1 MNRNGLKVMY
11 KLIGLVLPLVH
22 VMIAAITMGVIG
34 FLTAIFIIVLGGVG
48 LLNILGFATAL
59 SLKQVIIGIVICAV
73 LRGILR
79 YAEQG
84 SNHYIAFKLLA
95 LIRHKVFIKLRKLAP
110 AKLEGKDKGNLIS
123 IITTDTELLEVFYA
137 HTISPIII
145 AFITSVIMTIFIGS
159 YNIFLGAIALVAYF
173 IVGVIIPV
181 WSSNQGDETGQQYR
195 DELGDLN
202 SYFLSSIRGINDI
215 IQYGVGK
222 ERLDEINRRT
232 DELETKQKFL
242 LKQEGS
248 NRAVTDTAILLCSMV
263 MLFAGCILY
272 NKGQVDF
279 TQVIIPLIALMS
291 SFGPVVAISNLSNN
305 LFHTIAAG
313 NRVLDLLEEEPA
325 VEEVSGKETVEFADM
340 KLENVS
346 FAYDDEVILEDFNM
360 EIKKNTII
368 GIYGKSGCGKSTLL
382 KLHMRFWEVDN
393 RSITI
398 GGKNINEINTSDLR
412 KMQSFVTQDTY
423 LFNDTIANNIGI
435 AKENAT
441 MEEIIAAA
449 KKASIHDFI
458 MSLPNGYDSKVGE
471 LGGNLS
477 GGEKQ
482 RIGIARA
489 FLHDAPM
496 ILLDEPTNHLDL
508 KYQIEML
515 EYLNK
520 WSKENNKIVIAVLH
534 DLNLVQTFGEKVVM
548 MKYGKIATAGNAR
561 EVLNGDKLKEVY
573 GIDVKTFM
581 IEALEKWN

>member
-11 KLIGLVLPLVH
+11 KLIGLVLPLLH
-22 VMIAAITMGVIG
+22 VMVAAITMGVIG

-95 LIRHKVFIKLRKLAP
+95 LIRHKVFVKLRKLAP

-145 AFITSVIMTIFIGS
+145 AFITSVIMTIFIGR
-159 YNIFLGAIALVAYF
+159 YNIFLGVIALVAYF

-195 DELGDLN
+195 DEMGDLN
-202 SYFLSSIRGINDI
+202 SYFLSSVRGINDI

-232 DELETKQKFL
+232 DELETKQKLL

-248 NRAVTDTAILLCSMV
+248 NRAVTDTAILLCSMA

-272 NKGQVDF
+272 TKGEVNF
-279 TQVIIPLIALMS
+279 IQVIIPLIALMS

-325 VEEVSGKETVEFADM
+325 VEEVNGNDVTEFADM
-340 KLENVS
+340 KLKNVS
-346 FAYDDEVILEDFNM
+346 FSYDEEVILEDFNM
-360 EIKKNTII
+360 DIKQNKII

-382 KLHMRFWEVDN
+382 KLLMRFWEVDN
-393 RSITI
+393 GSITI

-496 ILLDEPTNHLDL
+496 ILLDEPTSNLDSLNEGIIL
-508 KYQIEML
+508 KSLME
-515 EYLNK
+515 
-520 WSKENNKIVIAVLH
+520 SKENKTIIIVSHRKSTMNIADVVL
-534 DLNLVQTFGEKVVM
+534 DVEK
-548 MKYGKIATAGNAR
+548 TAY
-561 EVLNGDKLKEVY
+561 KERQEQASF
-573 GIDVKTFM
+573 K
-581 IEALEKWN
+581 ES

>member
-11 KLIGLVLPLVH
+11 KLIGLVLPLLH
-22 VMIAAITMGVIG
+22 VMVAAITMGVIG

-95 LIRHKVFIKLRKLAP
+95 LIRHKVFVKLRKLAP

-145 AFITSVIMTIFIGS
+145 AFITSVIMTIFIGR
-159 YNIFLGAIALVAYF
+159 YNIFLGVIALVAYF

-195 DELGDLN
+195 DEMGDLN
-202 SYFLSSIRGINDI
+202 SYFLSSVRGINDI

-232 DELETKQKFL
+232 DELETKQKLL

-248 NRAVTDTAILLCSMV
+248 NRAVTDTAILLCSMA

-272 NKGQVDF
+272 TKGEVNF
-279 TQVIIPLIALMS
+279 IQVIIPLIALMS

-325 VEEVSGKETVEFADM
+325 VEEVKGNDVTEFADM
-340 KLENVS
+340 KLKSVS
-346 FAYDDEVILEDFNM
+346 FSYDEEVILEDFNM
-360 EIKKNTII
+360 DIKQNKII

-382 KLHMRFWEVDN
+382 KLLMRFWEVDN
-393 RSITI
+393 GSITI

-449 KKASIHDFI
+449 KKASIHNFI

-496 ILLDEPTNHLDL
+496 ILLDEPTSNLDSLNEGIIL
-508 KYQIEML
+508 KSLME
-515 EYLNK
+515 
-520 WSKENNKIVIAVLH
+520 SKENKTIIIVSHRKSTMNIADVVL
-534 DLNLVQTFGEKVVM
+534 DVEKNSLQ
-548 MKYGKIATAGNAR
+548 GKTRAS
-561 EVLNGDKLKEVY
+561 
-573 GIDVKTFM
+573 
-581 IEALEKWN
+581 

>member
-11 KLIGLVLPLVH
+11 KLIGLVLPLLH
-22 VMIAAITMGVIG
+22 VMVAAITMGVIG

-95 LIRHKVFIKLRKLAP
+95 LIRHKVFVKLRKLAP

-145 AFITSVIMTIFIGS
+145 AFIISVIMTIFIGR
-159 YNIFLGAIALVAYF
+159 YNIFLGVIALVAYF

-195 DELGDLN
+195 DEMGDLN
-202 SYFLSSIRGINDI
+202 SYFLSSVRGINDI

-232 DELETKQKFL
+232 DELETKQKLL

-248 NRAVTDTAILLCSMV
+248 NRAVTDTAILLCSMA

-272 NKGQVDF
+272 TKGEVNF
-279 TQVIIPLIALMS
+279 IQVIIPLIALMS

-325 VEEVSGKETVEFADM
+325 VEEVNGNDVTEFADM
-340 KLENVS
+340 KLKNVS
-346 FAYDDEVILEDFNM
+346 FSYDEEVILEDFNM
-360 EIKKNTII
+360 DIKRNKII

-382 KLHMRFWEVDN
+382 KLLMRFWEVDN
-393 RSITI
+393 GSITI

-496 ILLDEPTNHLDL
+496 ILLDEPTSNLDSLNEGIIL
-508 KYQIEML
+508 KSLME
-515 EYLNK
+515 
-520 WSKENNKIVIAVLH
+520 SKENKTIIIVSHRKSTMNIADVVL
-534 DLNLVQTFGEKVVM
+534 DVEKNSLQ
-548 MKYGKIATAGNAR
+548 GKTRAS
-561 EVLNGDKLKEVY
+561 
-573 GIDVKTFM
+573 
-581 IEALEKWN
+581 

>member
-360 EIKKNTII
+360 EIMKNTII

-382 KLHMRFWEVDN
+382 KLLMRFWEVDN
-393 RSITI
+393 GSITI

-496 ILLDEPTNHLDL
+496 ILLDEPTSNLDSLNEGIIL
-508 KYQIEML
+508 KSLME
-515 EYLNK
+515 
-520 WSKENNKIVIAVLH
+520 SKENKTIIIVSHRKSTMNIADVVL
-534 DLNLVQTFGEKVVM
+534 DVEKNSL
-548 MKYGKIATAGNAR
+548 KGKSRAS
-561 EVLNGDKLKEVY
+561 
-573 GIDVKTFM
+573 
-581 IEALEKWN
+581 

>member
-382 KLHMRFWEVDN
+382 KLLMRFWEVN
-393 RSITI
+393 NGAITI

-435 AKENAT
+435 AKENAP

-496 ILLDEPTNHLDL
+496 ILLDEPTSNLDSLNEGIIL
-508 KYQIEML
+508 KSLME
-515 EYLNK
+515 
-520 WSKENNKIVIAVLH
+520 SKENKTIIIVSHRKSTMNIADVVL
-534 DLNLVQTFGEKVVM
+534 DVEKNSLQ
-548 MKYGKIATAGNAR
+548 GKTRAS
-561 EVLNGDKLKEVY
+561 
-573 GIDVKTFM
+573 
-581 IEALEKWN
+581 

>member
-11 KLIGLVLPLVH
+11 KLIGLVLPLLH
-22 VMIAAITMGVIG
+22 VMVAAITMGVIG

-95 LIRHKVFIKLRKLAP
+95 LIRHKVFVKLRKLAP

-145 AFITSVIMTIFIGS
+145 AFITSVIMTIFIGR
-159 YNIFLGAIALVAYF
+159 YNIFLGVIALVAYF

-195 DELGDLN
+195 DEMGDLN
-202 SYFLSSIRGINDI
+202 SYFLSSVRGINDI

-232 DELETKQKFL
+232 DELETKQKLL

-248 NRAVTDTAILLCSMV
+248 NRAVTDTAILLCSMA

-272 NKGQVDF
+272 TKGEVNF
-279 TQVIIPLIALMS
+279 IQVIIPLIALMS

-325 VEEVSGKETVEFADM
+325 VEEVNGNDVTEFADM
-340 KLENVS
+340 KLKNVS
-346 FAYDDEVILEDFNM
+346 FSYDEEVILEDFNM
-360 EIKKNTII
+360 DLKQNKII

-382 KLHMRFWEVDN
+382 KLLMRFWEVDN
-393 RSITI
+393 GSITI

-496 ILLDEPTNHLDL
+496 ILLDEPTSNLDSLNEGIIL
-508 KYQIEML
+508 KSLME
-515 EYLNK
+515 
-520 WSKENNKIVIAVLH
+520 SKENKTIIIVSHRKSTMNIADVVL
-534 DLNLVQTFGEKVVM
+534 DVEKNSLQ
-548 MKYGKIATAGNAR
+548 GKTRAS
-561 EVLNGDKLKEVY
+561 
-573 GIDVKTFM
+573 
-581 IEALEKWN
+581 

>member
-145 AFITSVIMTIFIGS
+145 AFITSVIMTIFIGR
-159 YNIFLGAIALVAYF
+159 YNIFLGVIALVAYF

-195 DELGDLN
+195 DEMGDLN
-202 SYFLSSIRGINDI
+202 SYFLSSVRGINDI

-232 DELETKQKFL
+232 DELETKQKLL

-248 NRAVTDTAILLCSMV
+248 NRAVTDTAILLCSMA

-272 NKGQVDF
+272 TKGEVNF
-279 TQVIIPLIALMS
+279 IQVIIPLIALMS

-325 VEEVSGKETVEFADM
+325 VEEVNGNDVTEFADM
-340 KLENVS
+340 KLKNVS
-346 FAYDDEVILEDFNM
+346 FSYDEEVILEDFNM
-360 EIKKNTII
+360 DIKQNKII

-382 KLHMRFWEVDN
+382 KLLMRFWEVDN
-393 RSITI
+393 GSITI

-496 ILLDEPTNHLDL
+496 ILLDEPTSNLDSLNEGIIL
-508 KYQIEML
+508 KSLME
-515 EYLNK
+515 
-520 WSKENNKIVIAVLH
+520 SKENKTIIIVSHRKSTMNIADVVL
-534 DLNLVQTFGEKVVM
+534 DVEKNSLQ
-548 MKYGKIATAGNAR
+548 GKTRAS
-561 EVLNGDKLKEVY
+561 
-573 GIDVKTFM
+573 
-581 IEALEKWN
+581 

>member
-325 VEEVSGKETVEFADM
+325 VEEVSGKETVEFVDM

-382 KLHMRFWEVDN
+382 KLLMRFWEVN
-393 RSITI
+393 NGAITI

-458 MSLPNGYDSKVGE
+458 MSLPKGYDSKVGE

-496 ILLDEPTNHLDL
+496 ILLDEPTSNLDSLNEGIIL
-508 KYQIEML
+508 KSLME
-515 EYLNK
+515 
-520 WSKENNKIVIAVLH
+520 SKENKTIIIVSHRKSTMNIADVVL
-534 DLNLVQTFGEKVVM
+534 DVEKNSL
-548 MKYGKIATAGNAR
+548 KGKSRAS
-561 EVLNGDKLKEVY
+561 
-573 GIDVKTFM
+573 
-581 IEALEKWN
+581 

>member
-159 YNIFLGAIALVAYF
+159 YNIFLGAIALIAYF

-272 NKGQVDF
+272 TKGEVNF
-279 TQVIIPLIALMS
+279 IQVIIPLIALMS

-325 VEEVSGKETVEFADM
+325 VEEVNGNDVTEFADM
-340 KLENVS
+340 KLKNVS
-346 FAYDDEVILEDFNM
+346 FSYDEEVILEDFNM
-360 EIKKNTII
+360 DIKQNKII

-382 KLHMRFWEVDN
+382 KLLMRFWEVDN
-393 RSITI
+393 GSITI

-496 ILLDEPTNHLDL
+496 ILLDEPTSNLDSLNEGIIL
-508 KYQIEML
+508 KSLME
-515 EYLNK
+515 
-520 WSKENNKIVIAVLH
+520 SKENKTIIIVSHRKSTMNIADVVL
-534 DLNLVQTFGEKVVM
+534 DVEKNSLQ
-548 MKYGKIATAGNAR
+548 GKTRAS
-561 EVLNGDKLKEVY
+561 
-573 GIDVKTFM
+573 
-581 IEALEKWN
+581 

>member
-11 KLIGLVLPLVH
+11 KLIGLVLPLLH
-22 VMIAAITMGVIG
+22 VMVAAITMGVIG

-95 LIRHKVFIKLRKLAP
+95 LIRHKVFVKLRKLAP

-145 AFITSVIMTIFIGS
+145 AFITSVIMTIFIGR
-159 YNIFLGAIALVAYF
+159 YNIFLGVIAIVAYF

-195 DELGDLN
+195 DEMGDLN
-202 SYFLSSIRGINDI
+202 SYFLSSVRGINDI

-232 DELETKQKFL
+232 DELETKQKLL

-248 NRAVTDTAILLCSMV
+248 NRAVTDTAILLCSMA

-272 NKGQVDF
+272 TKGEVNF
-279 TQVIIPLIALMS
+279 IQVIIPLIALMS

-325 VEEVSGKETVEFADM
+325 VEEVKGNDVTEFADM
-340 KLENVS
+340 KLKNVS
-346 FAYDDEVILEDFNM
+346 FSYDEEVILEDFNM
-360 EIKKNTII
+360 DIKQNKII

-382 KLHMRFWEVDN
+382 KLLMRFWEVDN
-393 RSITI
+393 GSITI

-496 ILLDEPTNHLDL
+496 ILLDEPTSNLDSLNEGIIL
-508 KYQIEML
+508 KSLME
-515 EYLNK
+515 
-520 WSKENNKIVIAVLH
+520 SKENKTIIIVSHRKSTMNIADVVL
-534 DLNLVQTFGEKVVM
+534 DVEKNSL
-548 MKYGKIATAGNAR
+548 KGKSRAS
-561 EVLNGDKLKEVY
+561 
-573 GIDVKTFM
+573 
-581 IEALEKWN
+581 

>member
-11 KLIGLVLPLVH
+11 KLIGLVLPLLH
-22 VMIAAITMGVIG
+22 VMVAAITMGVIG

-95 LIRHKVFIKLRKLAP
+95 LIRHKVFVKLRKLAP

-145 AFITSVIMTIFIGS
+145 AFITSVIMTIFIGR
-159 YNIFLGAIALVAYF
+159 YNIFLGVIALVAYF

-195 DELGDLN
+195 DEMGDLN
-202 SYFLSSIRGINDI
+202 SYFLSSVRGINDI

-232 DELETKQKFL
+232 DELETKQKLL

-248 NRAVTDTAILLCSMV
+248 NRAVTDTAILLCSMA
-263 MLFAGCILY
+263 MLCAGCILY
-272 NKGQVDF
+272 TKGEVNF
-279 TQVIIPLIALMS
+279 VQVIIPLIALMS

-325 VEEVSGKETVEFADM
+325 VEEVSGNDTTEFADM
-340 KLENVS
+340 KLKNVS
-346 FAYDDEVILEDFNM
+346 FSYDEEVILEDFNM
-360 EIKKNTII
+360 DIKQNKII

-382 KLHMRFWEVDN
+382 KLLMRFWEVDN
-393 RSITI
+393 GTITI

-496 ILLDEPTNHLDL
+496 ILLDEPTSNLDSLNEGIIL
-508 KYQIEML
+508 KSLME
-515 EYLNK
+515 
-520 WSKENNKIVIAVLH
+520 SKENKTIIIVSHRKSTMNIADVVL
-534 DLNLVQTFGEKVVM
+534 DVEKNSLQ
-548 MKYGKIATAGNAR
+548 GKTRAS
-561 EVLNGDKLKEVY
+561 
-573 GIDVKTFM
+573 
-581 IEALEKWN
+581 

>member
-34 FLTAIFIIVLGGVG
+34 FLTAIFIIVIGGVG

-382 KLHMRFWEVDN
+382 KLLMRFWEVN
-393 RSITI
+393 NGAITI

-458 MSLPNGYDSKVGE
+458 MSLPKGYDSKVGE

-496 ILLDEPTNHLDL
+496 ILLDEPTSNLDSLNEGIIL
-508 KYQIEML
+508 KSLME
-515 EYLNK
+515 
-520 WSKENNKIVIAVLH
+520 SKENKTIIIVSHRKSTMNIADVVL
-534 DLNLVQTFGEKVVM
+534 DVEKNSLQ
-548 MKYGKIATAGNAR
+548 GKSRAS
-561 EVLNGDKLKEVY
+561 
-573 GIDVKTFM
+573 
-581 IEALEKWN
+581 

>member
-248 NRAVTDTAILLCSMV
+248 NRAVTDTVILLCSMV

-382 KLHMRFWEVDN
+382 KLLMRFWEVN
-393 RSITI
+393 NGAITI

-458 MSLPNGYDSKVGE
+458 MSLPKGYDSKVGE

-496 ILLDEPTNHLDL
+496 ILLDEPTSNLDSLNEGIIL
-508 KYQIEML
+508 KSLME
-515 EYLNK
+515 
-520 WSKENNKIVIAVLH
+520 SKENKTIIIVSHRKSTMNIADVVL
-534 DLNLVQTFGEKVVM
+534 DVEKNSL
-548 MKYGKIATAGNAR
+548 KGKSRAS
-561 EVLNGDKLKEVY
+561 
-573 GIDVKTFM
+573 
-581 IEALEKWN
+581 

>member
-73 LRGILR
+73 LRGVLR

-313 NRVLDLLEEEPA
+313 NRVLDLLEEEPV

-382 KLHMRFWEVDN
+382 KLLMRFWEVN
-393 RSITI
+393 NGAITI

-458 MSLPNGYDSKVGE
+458 MSLPKGYDSKVGE

-496 ILLDEPTNHLDL
+496 ILLDEPTSNLDSLNEGIIL
-508 KYQIEML
+508 KSLME
-515 EYLNK
+515 
-520 WSKENNKIVIAVLH
+520 SKENKTIIIVSHRKSTMNIADVVL
-534 DLNLVQTFGEKVVM
+534 DVEKNSLQ
-548 MKYGKIATAGNAR
+548 GKSRAS
-561 EVLNGDKLKEVY
+561 
-573 GIDVKTFM
+573 
-581 IEALEKWN
+581 

>member
-1 MNRNGLKVMY
+1 MLK
-11 KLIGLVLPLVH
+11 
-22 VMIAAITMGVIG
+22 
-34 FLTAIFIIVLGGVG
+34 F
-48 LLNILGFATAL
+48 
-59 SLKQVIIGIVICAV
+59 
-73 LRGILR
+73 
-79 YAEQG
+79 
-84 SNHYIAFKLLA
+84 FK
-95 LIRHKVFIKLRKLAP
+95 
-110 AKLEGKDKGNLIS
+110 GKDKGNLIS

-382 KLHMRFWEVDN
+382 KLLMRFWEVN
-393 RSITI
+393 NGAITI

-441 MEEIIAAA
+441 MEQIIAAA

-458 MSLPNGYDSKVGE
+458 MSLPQGYDTQVGE
-471 LGGNLS
+471 LGVKLS
-477 GGEKQ
+477 GGQRQ
-482 RIGIARA
+482 RISIARA
-489 FLHDAPM
+489 FLKNAPI
-496 ILLDEPTNHLDL
+496 ILLDEATASLDADNETMIQESL
-508 KYQIEML
+508 SRLIKDKTVMIIAHRMRTVADAD
-515 EYLNK
+515 
-520 WSKENNKIVIAVLH
+520 KIVVLK
-534 DLNLVQTFGEKVVM
+534 DGVVAESGSPAELEK
-548 MKYGKIATAGNAR
+548 K
-561 EVLNGDKLKEVY
+561 NGIY
-573 GIDVKTFM
+573 SNMVKTQLL
-581 IEALEKWN
+581 ATGWSL

>member
-11 KLIGLVLPLVH
+11 KLIGLVLPLLH
-22 VMIAAITMGVIG
+22 VMVAAITMGVIG

-95 LIRHKVFIKLRKLAP
+95 LIRNKVFVKLRKLAP

-145 AFITSVIMTIFIGS
+145 AFITSVIMTIFIGR
-159 YNIFLGAIALVAYF
+159 YNIFLGVIALVAYF

-195 DELGDLN
+195 DEMGDLN
-202 SYFLSSIRGINDI
+202 SYFLSSVRGINDI

-232 DELETKQKFL
+232 DELETKQKLL

-248 NRAVTDTAILLCSMV
+248 NRAVTDTAILLCSMA

-272 NKGQVDF
+272 TKGEVNF
-279 TQVIIPLIALMS
+279 IQVIIPLIALMS

-325 VEEVSGKETVEFADM
+325 VEEVNGNDVTEFADM
-340 KLENVS
+340 KLKNVS
-346 FAYDDEVILEDFNM
+346 FSYDEEVILEDFNM
-360 EIKKNTII
+360 DIKQNKII

-382 KLHMRFWEVDN
+382 KLLMRFWEVDN
-393 RSITI
+393 GSITI

-496 ILLDEPTNHLDL
+496 ILLDEPTSNLDSLNEGIIL
-508 KYQIEML
+508 KSLME
-515 EYLNK
+515 
-520 WSKENNKIVIAVLH
+520 SKENKTIIIVSHRKSTMNIADVVL
-534 DLNLVQTFGEKVVM
+534 DVEKNSLQ
-548 MKYGKIATAGNAR
+548 GKTRAS
-561 EVLNGDKLKEVY
+561 
-573 GIDVKTFM
+573 
-581 IEALEKWN
+581 

>member
-159 YNIFLGAIALVAYF
+159 YNIFLGVIALVAYF
-173 IVGVIIPV
+173 IVGVVIPV

-263 MLFAGCILY
+263 MLFAGCIIY

-325 VEEVSGKETVEFADM
+325 VEEVSGKEAVEFADM

-382 KLHMRFWEVDN
+382 KLLMRFWEVN
-393 RSITI
+393 NGSITI

-458 MSLPNGYDSKVGE
+458 MSLPKGYDSKVGE

-496 ILLDEPTNHLDL
+496 ILLDEPTSNLDSLNEGIIL
-508 KYQIEML
+508 KSLME
-515 EYLNK
+515 
-520 WSKENNKIVIAVLH
+520 SKENKTIIIVSHRKSTMNIADVVL
-534 DLNLVQTFGEKVVM
+534 DVEKNSLQ
-548 MKYGKIATAGNAR
+548 GKSRAS
-561 EVLNGDKLKEVY
+561 
-573 GIDVKTFM
+573 
-581 IEALEKWN
+581 

>member
-145 AFITSVIMTIFIGS
+145 AFITLVIMTIFIGS
-159 YNIFLGAIALVAYF
+159 YKIFLGAIALVAYF

-382 KLHMRFWEVDN
+382 KLLMRFWEVN
-393 RSITI
+393 NGAITI

-496 ILLDEPTNHLDL
+496 ILLDEPTSNLDSLNEGIIL
-508 KYQIEML
+508 KSLME
-515 EYLNK
+515 
-520 WSKENNKIVIAVLH
+520 SKENKTIIIVSHRKSTMNIADVVL
-534 DLNLVQTFGEKVVM
+534 DVEKNSLQ
-548 MKYGKIATAGNAR
+548 GKTRAS
-561 EVLNGDKLKEVY
+561 
-573 GIDVKTFM
+573 
-581 IEALEKWN
+581 

>member
-11 KLIGLVLPLVH
+11 KLIGLVLPLLH
-22 VMIAAITMGVIG
+22 VMVAAITMGVIG

-95 LIRHKVFIKLRKLAP
+95 LIRHKVFVKLRKLAP

-123 IITTDTELLEVFYA
+123 IITTDTELLGVFYA

-145 AFITSVIMTIFIGS
+145 AFIISVIMTIFIGR
-159 YNIFLGAIALVAYF
+159 YNIFLGGIALVAYF

-195 DELGDLN
+195 DEMGDLN
-202 SYFLSSIRGINDI
+202 SYFLSSVRGINDI

-232 DELETKQKFL
+232 DELETKQKLL

-248 NRAVTDTAILLCSMV
+248 NRAVTDTAILLCSMA

-272 NKGQVDF
+272 TKGEVNF
-279 TQVIIPLIALMS
+279 IQVIIPLIALMS

-325 VEEVSGKETVEFADM
+325 VEEVNGNDVTEFADM
-340 KLENVS
+340 KLKNVS
-346 FAYDDEVILEDFNM
+346 FSYDEEVILEDFNM
-360 EIKKNTII
+360 DIKQNKII

-382 KLHMRFWEVDN
+382 KLLMRFWEVDN
-393 RSITI
+393 GSITI

-496 ILLDEPTNHLDL
+496 ILLDEPTSNLDSLNEGIIL
-508 KYQIEML
+508 KSLME
-515 EYLNK
+515 
-520 WSKENNKIVIAVLH
+520 SKENKTIIIVSHRKSTMNIADVVL
-534 DLNLVQTFGEKVVM
+534 DVEKNSLQ
-548 MKYGKIATAGNAR
+548 GKTRAS
-561 EVLNGDKLKEVY
+561 
-573 GIDVKTFM
+573 
-581 IEALEKWN
+581 

>member
-382 KLHMRFWEVDN
+382 KLLMRFWEVDN
-393 RSITI
+393 GAITI

-496 ILLDEPTNHLDL
+496 ILLDEPTSNLDSLNEGIIL
-508 KYQIEML
+508 KSLME
-515 EYLNK
+515 
-520 WSKENNKIVIAVLH
+520 SKENKTIIIVSHRKSTMNIADVVL
-534 DLNLVQTFGEKVVM
+534 DVEKNSLQ
-548 MKYGKIATAGNAR
+548 GKTRAS
-561 EVLNGDKLKEVY
+561 
-573 GIDVKTFM
+573 
-581 IEALEKWN
+581 

>member
-263 MLFAGCILY
+263 MLFAGCIIY

-382 KLHMRFWEVDN
+382 KLLMRFWEVN
-393 RSITI
+393 NGAITI

-458 MSLPNGYDSKVGE
+458 MSLPKGYDSKVGE

-496 ILLDEPTNHLDL
+496 ILLDEPTSNLDSLNEGIIL
-508 KYQIEML
+508 KSLME
-515 EYLNK
+515 
-520 WSKENNKIVIAVLH
+520 SKENKTIIIVSHRKSTMNIADVVL
-534 DLNLVQTFGEKVVM
+534 DVEKNSLQ
-548 MKYGKIATAGNAR
+548 GKSRAS
-561 EVLNGDKLKEVY
+561 
-573 GIDVKTFM
+573 
-581 IEALEKWN
+581 

>member
-325 VEEVSGKETVEFADM
+325 VEEVKGNDVTEFADM
-340 KLENVS
+340 KLKNVS
-346 FAYDDEVILEDFNM
+346 FSYDEEVILEDFNM
-360 EIKKNTII
+360 DLKQNKII

-382 KLHMRFWEVDN
+382 KLLMRFWEVN
-393 RSITI
+393 NGAITI

-441 MEEIIAAA
+441 MEEIRAAA

-496 ILLDEPTNHLDL
+496 ILLDEPTSNLDSLNEGIIL
-508 KYQIEML
+508 KSLME
-515 EYLNK
+515 
-520 WSKENNKIVIAVLH
+520 SKENKTIIIVSHRKSTMNIADVVL
-534 DLNLVQTFGEKVVM
+534 DVEKNSLQ
-548 MKYGKIATAGNAR
+548 GKTRAS
-561 EVLNGDKLKEVY
+561 
-573 GIDVKTFM
+573 
-581 IEALEKWN
+581 

>member
-11 KLIGLVLPLVH
+11 KLMGLVLPLVH

-382 KLHMRFWEVDN
+382 KLLMRFWEVN
-393 RSITI
+393 NGAITI

-458 MSLPNGYDSKVGE
+458 MSLPKGYDSKVGE

-496 ILLDEPTNHLDL
+496 ILLDEPTSNLDSLNEGIIL
-508 KYQIEML
+508 KSLME
-515 EYLNK
+515 
-520 WSKENNKIVIAVLH
+520 SKENKTIIIVSHRKSTMNIADVVL
-534 DLNLVQTFGEKVVM
+534 DVEKNSL
-548 MKYGKIATAGNAR
+548 KGKSRAS
-561 EVLNGDKLKEVY
+561 
-573 GIDVKTFM
+573 
-581 IEALEKWN
+581 

>member
-325 VEEVSGKETVEFADM
+325 VEEVKGNDVTEFADM
-340 KLENVS
+340 KLKNVS
-346 FAYDDEVILEDFNM
+346 FSYDEEVILEDFNM
-360 EIKKNTII
+360 DIKQNKII

-382 KLHMRFWEVDN
+382 KLLMRFWEVN
-393 RSITI
+393 NGAITI

-489 FLHDAPM
+489 FLHDSPM
-496 ILLDEPTNHLDL
+496 LLLDEPTSNLDSLNEGIIL
-508 KYQIEML
+508 K
-515 EYLNK
+515 
-520 WSKENNKIVIAVLH
+520 S
-534 DLNLVQTFGEKVVM
+534 
-548 MKYGKIATAGNAR
+548 
-561 EVLNGDKLKEVY
+561 LKEESQGRTVVLVSHRESTMGIADEVY
-573 GIDVKTFM
+573 HMDAGRVS
-581 IEALEKWN
+581 

>member
-11 KLIGLVLPLVH
+11 KLIGLVLPLLH
-22 VMIAAITMGVIG
+22 VMVAAITMGVIG

-95 LIRHKVFIKLRKLAP
+95 LIRHKVFVKLRKLAP

-145 AFITSVIMTIFIGS
+145 AFITSVIMTIFIGK
-159 YNIFLGAIALVAYF
+159 YNIFLGVIALVAYF

-195 DELGDLN
+195 DEMGDLN
-202 SYFLSSIRGINDI
+202 SYFLSSVRGINDI

-232 DELETKQKFL
+232 DELETKQKLL

-248 NRAVTDTAILLCSMV
+248 NRAVTDTAILLCSMA

-272 NKGQVDF
+272 TKGEVNF
-279 TQVIIPLIALMS
+279 IQVIIPLIALMS

-325 VEEVSGKETVEFADM
+325 VEEVNGNDVTEFADI
-340 KLENVS
+340 KLKNVS
-346 FAYDDEVILEDFNM
+346 FSYDEEVILEDFNM
-360 EIKKNTII
+360 DIKQNKII

-382 KLHMRFWEVDN
+382 KLLMRFWEVDN
-393 RSITI
+393 GSITI

-496 ILLDEPTNHLDL
+496 ILLDEPTSNLDSLNEGIIL
-508 KYQIEML
+508 KSLME
-515 EYLNK
+515 
-520 WSKENNKIVIAVLH
+520 SKENKTIIIVSHRKSTMNIADVVL
-534 DLNLVQTFGEKVVM
+534 DVEKNSLQ
-548 MKYGKIATAGNAR
+548 GKTRAS
-561 EVLNGDKLKEVY
+561 
-573 GIDVKTFM
+573 
-581 IEALEKWN
+581 

>member
-1 MNRNGLKVMY
+1 
-11 KLIGLVLPLVH
+11 
-22 VMIAAITMGVIG
+22 
-34 FLTAIFIIVLGGVG
+34 
-48 LLNILGFATAL
+48 
-59 SLKQVIIGIVICAV
+59 
-73 LRGILR
+73 
-79 YAEQG
+79 
-84 SNHYIAFKLLA
+84 
-95 LIRHKVFIKLRKLAP
+95 
-110 AKLEGKDKGNLIS
+110 
-123 IITTDTELLEVFYA
+123 
-137 HTISPIII
+137 
-145 AFITSVIMTIFIGS
+145 
-159 YNIFLGAIALVAYF
+159 
-173 IVGVIIPV
+173 
-181 WSSNQGDETGQQYR
+181 
-195 DELGDLN
+195 
-202 SYFLSSIRGINDI
+202 
-215 IQYGVGK
+215 
-222 ERLDEINRRT
+222 
-232 DELETKQKFL
+232 
-242 LKQEGS
+242 
-248 NRAVTDTAILLCSMV
+248 MV

-382 KLHMRFWEVDN
+382 KLLMRFWEVN
-393 RSITI
+393 NGAITI

-496 ILLDEPTNHLDL
+496 ILLDEPTSNLDSLNEGIIL
-508 KYQIEML
+508 KSLME
-515 EYLNK
+515 
-520 WSKENNKIVIAVLH
+520 SKENKTIIIVSHRKSTMNIADVVL
-534 DLNLVQTFGEKVVM
+534 DVEKNSLQ
-548 MKYGKIATAGNAR
+548 GKTRAS
-561 EVLNGDKLKEVY
+561 
-573 GIDVKTFM
+573 
-581 IEALEKWN
+581 

>member
-325 VEEVSGKETVEFADM
+325 VEEVSGKETVEFAAM

-382 KLHMRFWEVDN
+382 KLLMRFWEVN
-393 RSITI
+393 NGAITI

-458 MSLPNGYDSKVGE
+458 MSLPKGYDSKVGE

-489 FLHDAPM
+489 FLHDAPI
-496 ILLDEPTNHLDL
+496 ILLDEPTSNLDSLNEGIIL
-508 KYQIEML
+508 KSLME
-515 EYLNK
+515 
-520 WSKENNKIVIAVLH
+520 SKENKTIIIVSHRKSTMNIADVVL
-534 DLNLVQTFGEKVVM
+534 DVEKNSLQ
-548 MKYGKIATAGNAR
+548 GKSRAS
-561 EVLNGDKLKEVY
+561 
-573 GIDVKTFM
+573 
-581 IEALEKWN
+581 

>member
-22 VMIAAITMGVIG
+22 VIIAAITMGVIG

-263 MLFAGCILY
+263 MLFAGCIFY

-382 KLHMRFWEVDN
+382 KLLMRFWEVN
-393 RSITI
+393 NGAITI

-458 MSLPNGYDSKVGE
+458 MSLPKGYDSKVGE

-496 ILLDEPTNHLDL
+496 ILLDEPTSNLDSLNEGIIL
-508 KYQIEML
+508 KSLME
-515 EYLNK
+515 
-520 WSKENNKIVIAVLH
+520 SKENKTIIIVSHRKSTMNIADVVL
-534 DLNLVQTFGEKVVM
+534 DVEKNSLQ
-548 MKYGKIATAGNAR
+548 GKSRAS
-561 EVLNGDKLKEVY
+561 
-573 GIDVKTFM
+573 
-581 IEALEKWN
+581 

>member
-325 VEEVSGKETVEFADM
+325 VEKVSGKETVEFADM

-382 KLHMRFWEVDN
+382 KLLMRFWEVN
-393 RSITI
+393 NGAITI

-458 MSLPNGYDSKVGE
+458 MSLPKGYDSKVGE

-496 ILLDEPTNHLDL
+496 ILLDEPTSNLDSLNEGIIL
-508 KYQIEML
+508 KSLME
-515 EYLNK
+515 
-520 WSKENNKIVIAVLH
+520 SKENKTIIIVSHRKSTMNIADVVL
-534 DLNLVQTFGEKVVM
+534 DVEKNSLQ
-548 MKYGKIATAGNAR
+548 GKSRAS
-561 EVLNGDKLKEVY
+561 
-573 GIDVKTFM
+573 
-581 IEALEKWN
+581 

>member
-382 KLHMRFWEVDN
+382 KLLMRFWEVN
-393 RSITI
+393 NGAITI

-412 KMQSFVTQDTY
+412 KMKSFVTQDTY

-496 ILLDEPTNHLDL
+496 ILLDEPTSNLDSLNEGIIL
-508 KYQIEML
+508 KSLME
-515 EYLNK
+515 
-520 WSKENNKIVIAVLH
+520 SKENKTIIIVSHRKSTMNIADVVL
-534 DLNLVQTFGEKVVM
+534 DVEKNSLQ
-548 MKYGKIATAGNAR
+548 GKTRAS
-561 EVLNGDKLKEVY
+561 
-573 GIDVKTFM
+573 
-581 IEALEKWN
+581 

>member
-11 KLIGLVLPLVH
+11 KLIGLVLPLLH
-22 VMIAAITMGVIG
+22 VMVAAITMGVIG

-95 LIRHKVFIKLRKLAP
+95 LIRHKVFVKLRKLAP

-145 AFITSVIMTIFIGS
+145 AFITSVIMTIFIGR
-159 YNIFLGAIALVAYF
+159 YNIFLGVIAIVAYF

-181 WSSNQGDETGQQYR
+181 WSSNQGDETGQKYR
-195 DELGDLN
+195 DEMGDLN
-202 SYFLSSIRGINDI
+202 SYFLSSVRGINDI

-232 DELETKQKFL
+232 DELETKQKLL

-248 NRAVTDTAILLCSMV
+248 NRAVTDTAILLCSMA

-272 NKGQVDF
+272 TKGEVNF
-279 TQVIIPLIALMS
+279 IQVIIPLIALMS

-325 VEEVSGKETVEFADM
+325 VEEVKGNDVTEFADM
-340 KLENVS
+340 KLKNVS
-346 FAYDDEVILEDFNM
+346 FSYDEEVILEDFNM
-360 EIKKNTII
+360 DIKQNKII

-382 KLHMRFWEVDN
+382 KLLMRFWEVDN
-393 RSITI
+393 GSITI

-496 ILLDEPTNHLDL
+496 ILLDEPTSNLDSLNEGIIL
-508 KYQIEML
+508 KSLME
-515 EYLNK
+515 
-520 WSKENNKIVIAVLH
+520 SKENKTIIIVSHRKSTMNIADVVL
-534 DLNLVQTFGEKVVM
+534 DVEKNSLQ
-548 MKYGKIATAGNAR
+548 GKTRAS
-561 EVLNGDKLKEVY
+561 
-573 GIDVKTFM
+573 
-581 IEALEKWN
+581 

>member
-145 AFITSVIMTIFIGS
+145 AFITSIIITIFIGS

-382 KLHMRFWEVDN
+382 KLLMRFWEVN
-393 RSITI
+393 NGAITI

-458 MSLPNGYDSKVGE
+458 MSLPKGYDSKVGE

-496 ILLDEPTNHLDL
+496 ILLDEPTSNLDSLNEGIIL
-508 KYQIEML
+508 KSLME
-515 EYLNK
+515 
-520 WSKENNKIVIAVLH
+520 SKENKTIIIVSHRKSTMNIADVVL
-534 DLNLVQTFGEKVVM
+534 DVEKNSLQ
-548 MKYGKIATAGNAR
+548 GKSRAS
-561 EVLNGDKLKEVY
+561 
-573 GIDVKTFM
+573 
-581 IEALEKWN
+581 